1 MTVYIDDMYRYA
13 IGQFKGMKMSH
24 MISDNVEALHD
35 MAARLGLRRA
45 WHQGDHY
52 DVPLDARARAVRM
65 GAVEITYRQ
74 ASAMRRRQVVEGRC
88 GDPAEA
94 IVWLKAWFAIRNS
107 ARNPSL
113 SGASERP

>member
-24 MISDNVEALHD
+24 MISDDEDELHD
-35 MAARLGLRRA
+35 MAMRLSLRRA

-52 DVPLDARARAVRM
+52 DVPLDAREKAIRF
-65 GAVEITYRQ
+65 GAIEISYRQ
-74 ASAMRRRQVVEGRC
+74 ASAMRRRQVVEGAC

-94 IVWLKAWFAIRNS
+94 VAWLRRWFAIRNS
-107 ARNPSL
+107 GL
-113 SGASERP
+113 SAAPECP

>member
-24 MISDNVEALHD
+24 MISDDEDELHV

-52 DVPLDARARAVRM
+52 DVPLDARARAVIF

-74 ASAMRRRQVVEGRC
+74 ASAMRRRQAVEGKC
-88 GDPAEA
+88 GDPTEA
-94 IVWLKAWFAIRNS
+94 VAWLKRWFS
-107 ARNPSL
+107 AQK
-113 SGASERP
+113 

>member
-24 MISDNVEALHD
+24 MISDEEDELHI

-52 DVPLDARARAVRM
+52 DVPLDARARAIAL

-74 ASAMRRRQVVEGRC
+74 ASAMRRRQVIEGTC

-94 IVWLKAWFAIRNS
+94 IAWLRNWFASRNQG
-107 ARNPSL
+107 L
-113 SGASERP
+113 SDASERP

>member
-24 MISDNVEALHD
+24 MISDNEDELHV
-35 MAARLGLRRA
+35 MATRLGLRRA

-52 DVPLDARARAVRM
+52 DVPLDARDKAIAL
-65 GAVEITYRQ
+65 GAIAITYRQ
-74 ASAMRRRQVVEGRC
+74 ASAMRRRHVVEGTC

-94 IVWLKAWFAIRNS
+94 IAWLRGWFANRNHGLS
-107 ARNPSL
+107 AAPK
-113 SGASERP
+113 RP

>member
-24 MISDNVEALHD
+24 MISDDEDELHA
-35 MAARLGLRRA
+35 MAARLNLRRA

-52 DVPLDARARAVRM
+52 DVPLDARAKAIRL

-74 ASAMRRRQVVEGRC
+74 ASAMRRRQVVEGTC
-88 GDPAEA
+88 GNPAEA
-94 IVWLKAWFAIRNS
+94 VGWLKAWFATQNRG
-107 ARNPSL
+107 L
-113 SGASERP
+113 SDAPDRP

>member
-24 MISDNVEALHD
+24 MISDDEDELHV

-52 DVPLDARARAVRM
+52 DVPLDAREKAVRL
-65 GAVEITYRQ
+65 GAIEITYRQ
-74 ASAMRRRQVVEGRC
+74 ASAMRRRQVIEGAC

-94 IVWLKAWFAIRNS
+94 VAWLRGWFTTQKQ
-107 ARNPSL
+107 SL
-113 SGASERP
+113 SAAPDRP